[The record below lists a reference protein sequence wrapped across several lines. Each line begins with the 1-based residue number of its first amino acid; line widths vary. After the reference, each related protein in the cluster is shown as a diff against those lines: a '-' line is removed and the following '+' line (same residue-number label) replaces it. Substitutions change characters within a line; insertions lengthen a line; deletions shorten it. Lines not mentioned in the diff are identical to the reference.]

1 MFFVG
6 AKTVLKS
13 DTIPL
18 EVMHNISVDLLLI
31 LKEHL
36 LRSWFSLFLN
46 FRLFLKLRNAYKL
59 ILDLK
64 YMPVSQYTE
73 TYKDKSLWPF
83 MVWVATVDQLL
94 PIFRLREQAK
104 GILSQV

>member
-6 AKTVLKS
+6 EKTVLKS

-36 LRSWFSLFLN
+36 LRS
-46 FRLFLKLRNAYKL
+46 
-59 ILDLK
+59 
-64 YMPVSQYTE
+64 
-73 TYKDKSLWPF
+73 
-83 MVWVATVDQLL
+83 
-94 PIFRLREQAK
+94 
-104 GILSQV
+104 

>member
-6 AKTVLKS
+6 EKTVLKS

-36 LRSWFSLFLN
+36 LRSWFSW
-46 FRLFLKLRNAYKL
+46 LFLKLRNAYKL

-64 YMPVSQYTE
+64 YMPVSQYKE

-83 MVWVATVDQLL
+83 MVWVAAVDQLL
-94 PIFRLREQAK
+94 PIFRHREQAK